1 MHTHTYTYIYIHI
14 HTYAYR
20 HTYIHMHTRTYTYI
34 YIHMH
39 TDIHTYICIHIH
51 IHTYT
56 YICIQTYIHTYA
68 YRHAD
73 MQTCRPGFQNTGYL
87 GGVQGNGDL
96 KNAIL
101 ETAMSDESNRPMA
114 WLKDI
119 VPTLAE
125 SAEIR
130 IQGPNTLY
138 SEATIDPMD
147 LLMVDKK
154 PPRII
159 AEAVVYSPF
168 VNPVN
173 DHTLYGGRTTQQ
185 IIDTSV
191 YNAAALIN
199 CAFPA
204 EGQEGFSQAS
214 EATAL
219 SPRQL
224 GTLHSNRVALLASV
238 SLTLPA
244 WSPIFPCRFCLTMF
258 FPQNWWRDMQTCRH
272 ACIYIISYHVIS
284 YYIISY
290 NSNQQCIHI
299 YIYIYL

>member
-1 MHTHTYTYIYIHI
+1 MHADIHTYICIHI
-14 HTYAYR
+14 H
-20 HTYIHMHTRTYTYI
+20 IHTYTYI

-39 TDIHTYICIHIH
+39 TDIHTYICIHVHIHTYTYICIQTYIHTYICIHIH

-68 YRHAD
+68 YRHADMQTCRHTD

-258 FPQNWWRDMQTCRH
+258 FPQNWWERDMH
-272 ACIYIISYHVIS
+272 AYIYHIISCHIILYH
-284 YYIISY
+284 II
-290 NSNQQCIHI
+290 
-299 YIYIYL
+299 

>member
-1 MHTHTYTYIYIHI
+1 
-14 HTYAYR
+14 
-20 HTYIHMHTRTYTYI
+20 
-34 YIHMH
+34 
-39 TDIHTYICIHIH
+39 
-51 IHTYT
+51 
-56 YICIQTYIHTYA
+56 
-68 YRHAD
+68 

-87 GGVQGNGDL
+87 AGLQGNGDL

-101 ETAMSDESNRPMA
+101 ETAMSDESNRPIA

-125 SAEIR
+125 SAVIL

-159 AEAVVYSPF
+159 AEAVVDSPF

-191 YNAAALIN
+191 DNAAALIN

-204 EGQEGFSQAS
+204 EGQECFSQAS
-214 EATAL
+214 ESTAL

-244 WSPIFPCRFCLTMF
+244 WSPIFPCRFCLTMC

-272 ACIYIISYHVIS
+272 TYHIISYHIIL
-284 YYIISY
+284 YYIISHH
-290 NSNQQCIHI
+290 SNQQCIHI
-299 YIYIYL
+299 YITHDEYMFSHIDLFSMVMVIQAAHFVSWIQSIYGPCVGPLVPFCCPVPKCSFNINVSHI